1 MGQDYSIESPA
12 QRQHEAVI
20 VPLSVVMKPLQL
32 YSILAVGFVF
42 SSKGKILKKT
52 NFSNYSRI
60 NVLRKSK
67 ATNWSLGIAQNNREY
82 YYISSLRLSFQ

>member
-1 MGQDYSIESPA
+1 MGQYCLIESIV

-20 VPLSVVMKPLQL
+20 APLIAIMKPLQL

-42 SSKGKILKKT
+42 SSKGKILKKKSV
-52 NFSNYSRI
+52 SNCSRI

-67 ATNWSLGIAQNNREY
+67 ATNWSLGIAQNNHEY
-82 YYISSLRLSFQ
+82 YYISSLRLSLQ